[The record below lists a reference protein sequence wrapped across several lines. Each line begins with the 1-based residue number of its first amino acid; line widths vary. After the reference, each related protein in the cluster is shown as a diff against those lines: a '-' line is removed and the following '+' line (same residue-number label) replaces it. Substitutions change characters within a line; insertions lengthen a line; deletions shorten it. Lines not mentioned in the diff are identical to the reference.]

1 MKSKFATTILLS
13 IVIIGLALPAAI
25 GVLIGLTPNI
35 PVASADAGQF
45 VSANASAGGFFS
57 LGVTTVQTTKGS
69 ITVYGQL
76 SVERGR
82 PLLVQ
87 ETLKDGLRLCVQET
101 PPTCAGIAG
110 KWAGKMEPVGH
121 TRHMFAPLATHIGAD
136 GVAIWIFW
144 GILATVV
151 AGLMGVKTSDPK
163 EAGDLVAEQS
173 DEV

>member
-1 MKSKFATTILLS
+1 MKSKLAAAILLG
-13 IVIIGLALPAAI
+13 IVVIGLALPAAI

-45 VSANASAGGFFS
+45 VSANASAGGFFT
-57 LGVTTVQTTKGS
+57 LGITTVQTTKGS

-82 PLLVQ
+82 PLLVR
-87 ETLKDGLRLCVQET
+87 ETLKDGLQLCVQGN

-110 KWAGKMEPVGH
+110 KWAGDMEAVAH

-136 GVAIWIFW
+136 GVAIWILI
-144 GILATVV
+144 GLLMTLV
-151 AGLMGVKTSDPK
+151 AGMLGVETSDPK
-163 EAGDLVAEQS
+163 EADDLVAGQS
-173 DEV
+173 DEI

>member
-1 MKSKFATTILLS
+1 MKSKLASTILLG
-13 IVIIGLALPAAI
+13 IVVLGLALPAAI

-101 PPTCAGIAG
+101 PRTCAGIAG
-110 KWAGKMEPVGH
+110 QWAGKMDPAAQS
-121 TRHMFAPLATHIGAD
+121 RPMFAPLVTHIGAD
-136 GVAIWIFW
+136 GVAIWIFS
-144 GILATVV
+144 GVLATLA

-163 EAGDLVAEQS
+163 EADDQDAEQS